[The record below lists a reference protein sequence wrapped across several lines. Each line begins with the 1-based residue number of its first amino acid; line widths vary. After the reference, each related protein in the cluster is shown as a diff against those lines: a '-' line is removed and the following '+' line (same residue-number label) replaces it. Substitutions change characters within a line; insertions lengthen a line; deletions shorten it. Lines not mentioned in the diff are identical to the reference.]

1 MPTAWSWK
9 AGRGRRSKGGPAGSA
24 AQTPRR
30 GCRGSPSA
38 FAAREAD
45 CAASGRGPA
54 AAGDVFFSN
63 EKNTPQP
70 PLKRPK
76 EGLRPFLWKPF
87 RSLREFFERRARAL
101 RCELTGDIGTWDESW
116 KLWRLWSFRALRF
129 AENEVGDSPADL
141 GPALGVYRPSPLR
154 IPRLSVGGGLC
165 PAPPGAAG
173 NSDGRAMSAPSP
185 AGQGSLV

>member
-101 RCELTGDIGTWDESW
+101 RCARLRGTLGRGTRAGSFGACGHSEHSALRKTKLTMARQISNRHWCCHSEEQSDVGIRIPS
-116 KLWRLWSFRALRF
+116 SFRK
-129 AENEVGDSPADL
+129 
-141 GPALGVYRPSPLR
+141 
-154 IPRLSVGGGLC
+154 
-165 PAPPGAAG
+165 
-173 NSDGRAMSAPSP
+173 GRC
-185 AGQGSLV
+185 L